1 MQHAGRLAKAA
12 GRAAVPVAAGVVA
25 TTSQPV
31 AQADAYAGD
40 VPSRRRIQDAW
51 EFADLSDKEVLFKPE
66 EIDDALACLTGKP
79 QAPYPSAVIEEL
91 DSDIS
96 SDGTAD
102 AVLGSYYSA
111 GSSSVSSSSVAGLS
125 LDMQDLCTLAGRLL
139 KSPGV
144 QQEILKAACCDPEVF
159 EILAS
164 KTDLPE
170 YLESAGF
177 AARGLLTG
185 TAPNLTAAEEEDAA
199 STNGSNSSSSSSNA
213 AAAGPTVLEQLQ
225 AKLNE
230 GVAKIGEQV
239 ESVGNAVVRLGRWMK
254 AQLTGEEY
262 VADAAAS
269 KGSGA
274 AKNKAAGVFAAVTVA
289 MVAIVAVVVLRMPL
303 HARRNLL
310 ARVFKRA

>member
-40 VPSRRRIQDAW
+40 VLPRRRIQDAW

-111 GSSSVSSSSVAGLS
+111 GSSSVSSSSVAGLP

-177 AARGLLTG
+177 AA
-185 TAPNLTAAEEEDAA
+185 P
-199 STNGSNSSSSSSNA
+199 
-213 AAAGPTVLEQLQ
+213 
-225 AKLNE
+225 
-230 GVAKIGEQV
+230 
-239 ESVGNAVVRLGRWMK
+239 
-254 AQLTGEEY
+254 
-262 VADAAAS
+262 
-269 KGSGA
+269 
-274 AKNKAAGVFAAVTVA
+274 
-289 MVAIVAVVVLRMPL
+289 
-303 HARRNLL
+303 
-310 ARVFKRA
+310 